1 MHRINY
7 LEDIEGMRKL
17 ALWHAR
23 PWIYRLRYRFNVV
36 CALVLRQITLK
47 TCLNALEHSHRVVVV
62 AMRTPP
68 KRMLI
73 VCPAAA
79 KAHAQ
84 VRKAAPGQACDG
96 DGHESR

>member
-7 LEDIEGMRKL
+7 LEDIEGARKL
-17 ALWHAR
+17 AHWHAR
-23 PWIYRLRYRFNVV
+23 PWTYRLRYRFNVV

-62 AMRTPP
+62 AMRVPP

-79 KAHAQ
+79 KARAK
-84 VRKAAPGQACDG
+84 VRKTAPGLAFGG